1 MVYLYHCFIGRVL
14 IYELLIYKMELLQ
27 RYKTGAYKTGAMTP
41 FCRFVQENAVLCRK
55 GYFRQENML

>member
-27 RYKTGAYKTGAMTP
+27 RYKTGAMTP